1 MKIAVEGFPFFLPP
15 LGIGIFLLLWDLAV
29 PGITLLVL
37 GVFLAFFFRD
47 PHRVIPQ
54 NENLI
59 LSPADGK
66 IVKIAPAPE
75 EEKNK
80 GRVQMVSIF
89 LSLFDVHINRS
100 PMKGKIVELKYIP
113 GKFLPA
119 FKKEAS
125 MVNER
130 NIVEIENGNN
140 TISLHQ
146 IAGILARRVVLWKK
160 KGEYV
165 NSGEKLG
172 LIKFS
177 SRVDLFLPENV
188 PLRVKEGQRVKGGI
202 SILGELK

>member
-1 MKIAVEGFPFFLPP
+1 MKIAIEGLPFILPP
-15 LGIGIFLLLWDLAV
+15 LGIGIFLLLWGLTI
-29 PGITLLVL
+29 PGILLLVL
-37 GVFLAFFFRD
+37 GLFLAFFFRD
-47 PHRVIPQ
+47 PHRIISQ
-54 NENLI
+54 NNNLI
-59 LSPADGK
+59 LSPADGRV
-66 IVKIAPAPE
+66 IQIAPAPE
-75 EEKNK
+75 EEKNR
-80 GRVQMVSIF
+80 GRVQMISIF

-125 MVNER
+125 KMNER

-140 TISLHQ
+140 SISLHQ

-165 NSGEKLG
+165 NLGEKLG
-172 LIKFS
+172 IMKFG

-188 PLRVKEGQRVKGGI
+188 LLRVKKGQRVKGGI

>member
-1 MKIAVEGFPFFLPP
+1 MKIAFDGLPFILPP
-15 LGIGIFLLLWDLAV
+15 LGIGVLLLLWGLTV
-29 PGITLLVL
+29 PGILLLIL
-37 GVFLAFFFRD
+37 GFFLSFFFRD
-47 PHRVIPQ
+47 PHRAIPQ

-66 IVKIAPAPE
+66 IVKIAPAPQ

-80 GRVQMVSIF
+80 GRTQMVSIF

-100 PMKGKIVELKYIP
+100 PMKGKIIELKYVP

-125 MVNER
+125 KVNER

-160 KGEYV
+160 RGEYV
-165 NSGEKLG
+165 NLGERLG
-172 LIKFS
+172 LIKFG
-177 SRVDLFLPENV
+177 SRIDIFLPPHV
-188 PLRVKEGQRVKGGI
+188 LLRIKEGQRVKGGI